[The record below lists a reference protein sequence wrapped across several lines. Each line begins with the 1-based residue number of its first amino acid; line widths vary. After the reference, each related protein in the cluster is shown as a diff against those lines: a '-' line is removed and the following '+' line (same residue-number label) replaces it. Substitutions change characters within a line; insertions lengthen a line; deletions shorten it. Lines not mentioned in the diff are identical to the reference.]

1 MKSSVEKVS
10 SLERKLNIQV
20 PAKEVQEA
28 FDRAF
33 KGIQQHVE
41 IKGFRKGKA
50 PLNTIRS
57 MYGDRV
63 KQDVINDLV
72 QKSYASAVNEHDLEP
87 ISYPAIEFDE
97 IDAAKDFSYTAEFEV
112 RPEIKDPKIDGI
124 TVKKEKL
131 TINDEL
137 VNKTLDD
144 IRASRAET
152 APVLENRPAQNG
164 DIATIDFEGSLL
176 TGPLENGSAKD
187 FDLELGGNQFIPGFE
202 ENVVGMQIGQSKDIS
217 INFPEDYH
225 VKELAGKPVTFKTT
239 LKGLKKKSLPEL
251 NDEFVK
257 GLGGEYTDLN
267 ALKTAIRTDFEKRE
281 SKRITEEFRNRL
293 MRAVVE
299 KNPVEV
305 PKSLLVEQKKALV
318 EDFKQRLKQQG
329 MDESSFAEYQD
340 KWDSDFNQTAT
351 FMIQSSFLSDSI
363 ARAQNLYAT
372 EADFNQKLQDYAN
385 ETGLEYAR
393 IKEFY
398 SDKDR
403 RSKLMYQI
411 TEEKVVNYLTDKVKI
426 QEVDRK
432 ELGEEA
438 QS

>member
-28 FDRAF
+28 FERAF
-33 KGIQQHVE
+33 KGIQQHVQV
-41 IKGFRKGKA
+41 KGFRKGKA
-50 PLNTIRS
+50 PINTIRT

-72 QKSYASAVNEHDLEP
+72 QKCYASAINEHSLEP
-87 ISYPAIEFDE
+87 ISYPAIEFDDISTE
-97 IDAAKDFSYTAEFEV
+97 KDFSFTAEFEV
-112 RPEIKDPKIDGI
+112 RPDIADPVVDGL

-131 TINDEL
+131 TVNDEL
-137 VNKTLDD
+137 VDKTLDD
-144 IRASRAET
+144 IRGSRAET
-152 APVLENRPAQNG
+152 APLLENRPAQKG
-164 DIATIDFEGSLL
+164 DIATIDFEGNLL

-202 ENVVGMQIGQSKDIS
+202 ENVVGMTIGQSKDIQIS
-217 INFPEDYH
+217 FPEDYH
-225 VKELAGKPVTFKTT
+225 VKDLAGKPVTFKTT

-251 NDEFVK
+251 NDEFAK
-257 GLGGEYTDLN
+257 GLGGNYENLE
-267 ALKTAIRTDFEKRE
+267 ALKKAIREDFEKRE
-281 SKRITEEFRNRL
+281 SKRINDEFKNRL
-293 MRAVVE
+293 MKVVVE
-299 KNPVEV
+299 RNPVEV
-305 PKSLLVEQKKALV
+305 PKSLLQEQKKALV
-318 EDFKQRLKQQG
+318 DDFKQRLKQQG
-329 MDESSFAEYQD
+329 MDEAAFADYQD
-340 KWDSDFNQTAT
+340 KWDMDFNQTAT

-363 ARAQNLYAT
+363 ARKQNLYAT
-372 EADFNQKLQDYAN
+372 EADFNQKLQEYAN
-385 ETGLEYAR
+385 ETGLEYSK

-398 SDKDR
+398 ADKDR

-411 TEEKVVNYLTDKVKI
+411 TEEKVISFLASKVKV

-438 QS
+438 QA

>member
-1 MKSSVEKVS
+1 MKSSVEKKS

-20 PAKEVQEA
+20 PAKEVQQA
-28 FDRAF
+28 FERAF

-50 PLNTIRS
+50 PITTIRT

-72 QKSYASAVNEHDLEP
+72 QKSYSSAVSEHELEP
-87 ISYPAIEFDE
+87 ISYPAIEFDD
-97 IDAAKDFSYTAEFEV
+97 IDSAKDFSFTAEFEV
-112 RPEIKDPKIDGI
+112 RPEIKDPKVDGL
-124 TVKKEKL
+124 TVKKEKMA
-131 TINDEL
+131 ISDDA
-137 VNKTLDD
+137 VNKTLED
-144 IRASRAET
+144 IRASRSET
-152 APVLENRPAQNG
+152 VPMLENRPAASG
-164 DIATIDFEGSLL
+164 DIATIDFEGNLL

-202 ENVVGMQIGQSKDIS
+202 QNVEGMTIGQTKDIS

-257 GLGGEYTDLN
+257 GLGGEYADLA
-267 ALKTAIRTDFEKRE
+267 ALKKAIRDDFEKRE
-281 SKRITEEFRNRL
+281 AKRINEEFRNRL
-293 MRAVVE
+293 MKAVVE

-305 PKSLLVEQKKALV
+305 PKSLLAEQKKALV

-329 MDESSFAEYQD
+329 MDESAFADYKD
-340 KWDSDFNQTAT
+340 KWDMDFDQTAS

-363 ARAQNLYAT
+363 ARAQNLYGT
-372 EADFNQKLQDYAN
+372 EADFNQKLQDYAS
-385 ETGLEYAR
+385 ETGLEYSR

-411 TEEKVVNYLTDKVKI
+411 TEEKVINFLTEKVKI
-426 QEVDRK
+426 QEVDKK
-432 ELGEEA
+432 ELADEA
-438 QS
+438 QT

>member
-1 MKSSVEKVS
+1 MKSSVENVS
-10 SLERKLNIQV
+10 KLERKLNIQV

-28 FDRAF
+28 FERAF

-50 PLNTIRS
+50 PINTIRS

-72 QKSYASAVNEHDLEP
+72 QKHYASAVSEHSLEP

-97 IDAAKDFSYTAEFEV
+97 IDSAKDFSFTAEFEV
-112 RPEIKDPKIDGI
+112 RPEIKDPKIDGL
-124 TVKKEKL
+124 TVKKEKFS
-131 TINDEL
+131 INDEL

-152 APVLENRPAQNG
+152 SPVLENRAAQQG
-164 DIATIDFEGSLL
+164 DIATIDFEGTLL
-176 TGPLENGSAKD
+176 TGPLENGSGKD
-187 FDLELGGNQFIPGFE
+187 FDLELGGSQFIPGFE
-202 ENVVGMQIGQSKDIS
+202 ENVVGMTIGQTKDVS
-217 INFPEDYH
+217 IAFPEDYH

-251 NDEFVK
+251 NDAFVQ
-257 GLGGEYTDLN
+257 GLGGEYKDLD
-267 ALKTAIRTDFEKRE
+267 ALKKAIRDDFEKRE
-281 SKRITEEFRNRL
+281 TKRITEEFRNRL

-305 PKSLLVEQKKALV
+305 PKSLLAEQKKALV

-329 MDESSFAEYQD
+329 MDESQFAEYQD
-340 KWDSDFNQTAT
+340 KWDSDFNTTAT
-351 FMIQSSFLSDSI
+351 FMIQSSFLSDSL
-363 ARAQNLYAT
+363 ARAHNLYAT
-372 EADFNQKLQDYAN
+372 EADFTQKLQEYAN
-385 ETGLEYAR
+385 ETGLEHSR

-398 SDKDR
+398 ADKDR

-411 TEEKVVNYLTDKVKI
+411 TEEKVVNFLTDKVKV
-426 QEVDRK
+426 QEVDKK
-432 ELGEEA
+432 ELTDEA
-438 QS
+438 QT